1 MFDHSGMYSNAGSP
15 RSAAAVVTH
24 GSELTFE
31 TLGPTP
37 GAIRMHREHTALVR
51 VIAGELVLLVGAWER
66 ILGLGEEAI
75 VPEGMP
81 HRLSA
86 KDDEV
91 RVVIGFRRVREAQP
105 QSRAA

>member
-1 MFDHSGMYSNAGSP
+1 MSDHSGMYSNAASP

-31 TLGPTP
+31 TLGPAP
-37 GAIRMHREHTALVR
+37 GAIRMHREHTTLVR

-66 ILGLGEEAI
+66 ILGPGEEAI

-81 HRLSA
+81 HQLSA
-86 KDDEV
+86 KTGEV
-91 RVVIGFRRVREAQP
+91 RVVMGFRRVRAQ
-105 QSRAA
+105 QAQVRAA